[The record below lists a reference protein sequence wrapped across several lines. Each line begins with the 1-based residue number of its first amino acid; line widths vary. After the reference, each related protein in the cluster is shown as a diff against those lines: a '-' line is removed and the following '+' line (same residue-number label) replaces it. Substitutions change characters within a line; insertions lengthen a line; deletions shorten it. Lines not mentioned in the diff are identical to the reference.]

1 MKTGILISESWNVR
15 EVSVTGIAAH
25 GICRLCDCL
34 GKVLQLY
41 RNARCNCIAGKS
53 SDTAITL
60 VGIAA
65 PQFHLEGIACR
76 PSQLQG
82 NWQTLNYEAT
92 VIVPTDRHLSNNS
105 ISLIFPCHEITVPSV
120 FQRINL
126 DNAAKSREL
135 PATLRSTSNWSSLSN
150 ARLELGLRLESRKSH
165 RDRNAGLKSEPKGP
179 TTSRQNGRF
188 SQVRAEVP
196 SVESGGKRVEWSC
209 DKTLYDRKRGNYGG
223 QSVKSKMKRK
233 HDRSKFKV

>member
-65 PQFHLEGIACR
+65 PQFHLEGIACSW
-76 PSQLQG
+76 SQLQG
-82 NWQTLNYEAT
+82 NWQVFNCKAT
-92 VIVPTDRHLSNNS
+92 VIVSTDPSSKQFHFVDFS
-105 ISLIFPCHEITVPSV
+105 VPRNYGAKCVTTYQSRRRSKI
-120 FQRINL
+120 QRIATNL
-126 DNAAKSREL
+126 ALDLKL
-135 PATLRSTSNWSSLSN
+135 KQPLKCATR
-150 ARLELGLRLESRKSH
+150 ARLKARVKEIASWPKCRAKIRAK
-165 RDRNAGLKSEPKGP
+165 RTDNLKAKRSVLL
-179 TTSRQNGRF
+179 
-188 SQVRAEVP
+188 QVRAEVP
-196 SVESGGKRVEWSC
+196 SVESDGKRVEWSC
-209 DKTLYDRKRGNYGG
+209 DKTL
-223 QSVKSKMKRK
+223 
-233 HDRSKFKV
+233 

>member
-76 PSQLQG
+76 WSKLQG
-82 NWQTLNYEAT
+82 NRQVLNYKAT
-92 VIVPTDRHLSNNS
+92 VIVPTDPSSKQFHFVDSS
-105 ISLIFPCHEITVPSV
+105 VPRNYGAKCVPTYQSRRRGKI
-120 FQRINL
+120 QRIASNL
-126 DNAAKSREL
+126 ALDLKLKQPLEC
-135 PATLRSTSNWSSLSN
+135 ATR
-150 ARLELGLRLESRKSH
+150 ARLKARVKEIASWPKCRVKIPAKRTDNLEAKRSVVASWRGGDERRIGRKTSGVELR
-165 RDRNAGLKSEPKGP
+165 
-179 TTSRQNGRF
+179 
-188 SQVRAEVP
+188 
-196 SVESGGKRVEWSC
+196 
-209 DKTLYDRKRGNYGG
+209 
-223 QSVKSKMKRK
+223 
-233 HDRSKFKV
+233 